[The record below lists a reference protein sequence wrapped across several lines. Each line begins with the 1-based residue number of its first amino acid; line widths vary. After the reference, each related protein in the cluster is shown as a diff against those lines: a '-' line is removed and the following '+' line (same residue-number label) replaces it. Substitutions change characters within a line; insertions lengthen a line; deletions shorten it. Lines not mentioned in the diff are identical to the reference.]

1 MSLLIT
7 VLAILGSPL
16 IYLLVRFAGKK
27 QWIAFAIILL
37 LMVGTTMFIFRPVCV
52 LIENGEEEA
61 EKYNYAERE
70 DHNFYVK
77 VFQKRDGQWH
87 HCKTWISRQFFF

>member
-1 MSLLIT
+1 MSLIIT

-16 IYLLVRFAGKK
+16 IYLVIRFVNKK
-27 QWIAFAIILL
+27 QWTALAILL
-37 LMVGTTMFIFRPVCV
+37 FLMVGATVFLFRPVCV
-52 LIENGEEEA
+52 PIENGEQEA
-61 EKYNYAERE
+61 EKYHYAERE
-70 DHNFYVK
+70 DRNFYVK